1 MKNNRYNK
9 WLALLTIPFQ
19 MGVVIFG
26 FNYIGVF
33 LDEKYQTHYIQK
45 ISILLGVFVALY
57 FVIKQVNQINKGE
70 K

>member
-1 MKNNRYNK
+1 MKNNKYNK

-26 FNYIGVF
+26 FHYLGAF
-33 LDEKYQTHYIQK
+33 LDEKYQTHYMHQ
-45 ISILLGVFVALY
+45 ISVLLGVFIALY